1 VWRDIDLFFL
11 KKDVLMIIQEDLKES
26 LKSRFFS
33 VSRETKQISVSR
45 ETLILKGAC
54 LFLTNG

>member
-1 VWRDIDLFFL
+1 MWRDIDLFVL
-11 KKDVLMIIQEDLKES
+11 KNDVLLIIQDDLKES

>member
-1 VWRDIDLFFL
+1 
-11 KKDVLMIIQEDLKES
+11 MIIQEDLKES
-26 LKSRFFS
+26 LKSLFFS